1 MIIGDSTCRQESEPG
16 VPMLEKNGDDFIF
29 RDHAESY
36 VYSTATKS
44 FTKNRWT
51 DSVYAG
57 DYKANKNIEQN
68 S

>member
-1 MIIGDSTCRQESEPG
+1 
-16 VPMLEKNGDDFIF
+16 MLEKNGDDFIF